1 MKIGKDEIRHLA
13 YFDAIRGVAFLA
25 VLAIHSSMPVGS
37 FPMKWV
43 FANGYYG
50 VQLFFLTSAI
60 TLCYS
65 ATTRQ
70 HREKYPWVFFY
81 IRRIF
86 RIAPLFWLA
95 ILFYWL
101 VPGPVGDAQRQDLLA
116 MSPTGIHP
124 GHFILT
130 ALFMNGWHPYTI
142 NSVVPGGW
150 SIAVEMTFYVI
161 FPLLFIYLNT
171 LERCVL
177 AVLGYLAL
185 APLKNLALNFLLN
198 HAYPNIDPARLAFF
212 KEHWFPTSLPVFLI
226 GIGTFHLLR
235 GPLLNSIR
243 KSRALSIYTFVALF
257 LLMLNLRHLGQPLI
271 IITTLAAMICAIS
284 SPQLNWLVSPI
295 LCYIGK
301 ISYSCYLIHFFMLK
315 LALYLLN
322 MDKIQMSTGSGSAH
336 FALIILIALPLTVAA
351 STLTWHLVEQP
362 SIAAG
367 RWFIRRIQL
376 SIREEQPVGKLSHA
390 G

>member
-1 MKIGKDEIRHLA
+1 
-13 YFDAIRGVAFLA
+13 
-25 VLAIHSSMPVGS
+25 
-37 FPMKWV
+37 
-43 FANGYYG
+43 
-50 VQLFFLTSAI
+50 
-60 TLCYS
+60 
-65 ATTRQ
+65 
-70 HREKYPWVFFY
+70 
-81 IRRIF
+81 
-86 RIAPLFWLA
+86 
-95 ILFYWL
+95 
-101 VPGPVGDAQRQDLLA
+101 
-116 MSPTGIHP
+116 
-124 GHFILT
+124 
-130 ALFMNGWHPYTI
+130 
-142 NSVVPGGW
+142 
-150 SIAVEMTFYVI
+150 
-161 FPLLFIYLNT
+161 
-171 LERCVL
+171 
-177 AVLGYLAL
+177 
-185 APLKNLALNFLLN
+185 
-198 HAYPNIDPARLAFF
+198 
-212 KEHWFPTSLPVFLI
+212 
-226 GIGTFHLLR
+226 
-235 GPLLNSIR
+235 
-243 KSRALSIYTFVALF
+243 
-257 LLMLNLRHLGQPLI
+257 MLNLRHLGQPLI